1 MGAVVIHDPEGDRLI
16 RLAESLGG
24 AENLSEGEQ
33 WRLANTLDRRRK
45 LEARA
50 TQPDGRTDA
59 LSSQALERR
68 FAALETDVQWARW
81 MLKEG
86 LPAVV
91 GEVIGEAE
99 QRSDAEAKRLQEEL
113 RGETDQKLNAQYEG
127 FERAVHEL
135 RNEDRAALLASVG
148 ETMSEAESRID
159 GHLEKALEKTWE
171 RCELEVA
178 LVRDEILNVIAEKK
192 YGQLTDDAPKL
203 ELAEKAIASL
213 RERMTSIEEEGARQA
228 AMTDQL
234 TSVANQLVALDE
246 AYRKSTKS
254 LLIRCAANVVAVR
267 KETTRAD
274 DLAGKVERLEAAM
287 EQLTAELFKQKV
299 IK

>member
-1 MGAVVIHDPEGDRLI
+1 MGSVAHLHDPEGDRLI

-24 AENLSEGEQ
+24 AENLSEGER

-50 TQPDGRTDA
+50 AQPDGRTDA

-113 RGETDQKLNAQYEG
+113 RIETEQKLNAQYEG
-127 FERAVHEL
+127 FERAVREL
-135 RNEDRAALLASVG
+135 RDTDRATILADLRSTMTEARPGRVLRSG
-148 ETMSEAESRID
+148 RDTETVSLAD
-159 GHLEKALEKTWE
+159 
-171 RCELEVA
+171 
-178 LVRDEILNVIAEKK
+178 VR
-192 YGQLTDDAPKL
+192 
-203 ELAEKAIASL
+203 
-213 RERMTSIEEEGARQA
+213 R
-228 AMTDQL
+228 
-234 TSVANQLVALDE
+234 
-246 AYRKSTKS
+246 
-254 LLIRCAANVVAVR
+254 
-267 KETTRAD
+267 
-274 DLAGKVERLEAAM
+274 
-287 EQLTAELFKQKV
+287 
-299 IK
+299 